1 MRWDRL
7 FDDLASQL
15 DHEQRAEERALELEG
30 ERLRIGR
37 LGLRDRLAALS
48 AEGGPGAA
56 IRLELVGGR
65 VLQVRPAVFGR
76 DWLSGHLGASGELGA
91 LGPFGGSGSGA
102 PVGAP
107 TSAPPTQC
115 VIPLHA
121 VAAVLPGRHQLEASL
136 APQPESAARLAE
148 RIGLAFLLRDLAR
161 RRMGVEVT
169 TTDGRHHGTI
179 DRVARD
185 HFDLALHEPG
195 VPRRERDV
203 HGYRMV
209 PFERVL
215 LVAFC

>member
-7 FDDLASQL
+7 FDDLESQL
-15 DHEQRAEERALELEG
+15 DQEQRAEERAIQLDG

-37 LGLRDRLAALS
+37 MGLRDRLAAMA
-48 AEGGPGAA
+48 AEGGPGAV
-56 IRLELVGGR
+56 RLELAGGR
-65 VLQVRPAVFGR
+65 VVQVRPAVFGR
-76 DWLSGHLGASGELGA
+76 DWVSGHLGGAGASDEIGSE
-91 LGPFGGSGSGA
+91 GGTR
-102 PVGAP
+102 VP
-107 TSAPPTQC
+107 TSPSPPQC

-121 VAAVLPGRHQLEASL
+121 VAAVLPGRRQLEASL
-136 APQPESAARLAE
+136 EPQPESAARLAE
-148 RIGLAFLLRDLAR
+148 RIGLAFVLRDLSR
-161 RRMGVEVT
+161 RRLGVEVT

-185 HFDLALHEPG
+185 HLDLAVHEPG

-215 LVAFC
+215 LVTFR

>member
-7 FDDLASQL
+7 FDDLESQL
-15 DHEQRAEERALELEG
+15 DHEQRAEERAIELDG

-37 LGLRDRLAALS
+37 LGLRDRLAAMS
-48 AEGGPGAA
+48 AEGGPRAA
-56 IRLELVGGR
+56 VRLELVGGR
-65 VLQVRPAVFGR
+65 VVQVRPAAFGR
-76 DWLSGHLGASGELGA
+76 DWLSGHLGA
-91 LGPFGGSGSGA
+91 PGA
-102 PVGAP
+102 PDETGLEPGTHAS
-107 TSAPPTQC
+107 TSAPPQC
-115 VIPLHA
+115 VIPLSA
-121 VAAVLPGRHQLEASL
+121 IAAVLPGRRQLEASL

-148 RIGLAFLLRDLAR
+148 RIGLAFVLRDLAR
-161 RRMGVEVT
+161 RRLGVEVT

-185 HFDLALHEPG
+185 HLDLAVHETG

-215 LVAFC
+215 LVTFR

>member
-7 FDDLASQL
+7 FDDLESQL
-15 DHEQRAEERALELEG
+15 DQEQRAEERAIQLDG

-37 LGLRDRLAALS
+37 MGLRDRLAAMA
-48 AEGGPGAA
+48 AEGGPGAV
-56 IRLELVGGR
+56 RLELAGGR
-65 VLQVRPAVFGR
+65 VVQVRPAVFGR
-76 DWLSGHLGASGELGA
+76 DWVSGHLGGAGASVEIGSEGGA
-91 LGPFGGSGSGA
+91 R
-102 PVGAP
+102 VP
-107 TSAPPTQC
+107 TSPSPPQC

-121 VAAVLPGRHQLEASL
+121 VAAVLPGRRQLEASL
-136 APQPESAARLAE
+136 EPQPESAARLAE
-148 RIGLAFLLRDLAR
+148 RIGLAFVLRDLSR
-161 RRMGVEVT
+161 RRLGVEVT

-185 HFDLALHEPG
+185 HLDLAVHEPG

-215 LVAFC
+215 LVTFR